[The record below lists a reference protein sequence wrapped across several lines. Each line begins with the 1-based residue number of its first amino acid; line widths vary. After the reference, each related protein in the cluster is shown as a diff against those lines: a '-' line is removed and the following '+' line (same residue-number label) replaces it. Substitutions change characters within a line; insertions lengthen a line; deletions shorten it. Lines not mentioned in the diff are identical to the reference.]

1 MSRVGPLD
9 IILFICNAHMNI
21 IGINIIL
28 HNDNISYEKRLQ
40 MRYIFISIFMLVVM
54 GIVPCRAEL
63 RHGFGSMINDSW
75 DFSDSTSIGYPDYST
90 AVDIYMY
97 VTLQNNPDTLNSPS
111 IYMVSAN
118 FEAGA
123 LITVVDSAFID
134 LKSAP
139 EDLNKYTYSQYAYYN
154 VTYVVK
160 TIEDNY
166 VKFRFTDLYET
177 APYPTI
183 EYYYQT
189 DGSRKLYEPIGISES
204 SWGRI
209 KSICN

>member
-1 MSRVGPLD
+1 MKH
-9 IILFICNAHMNI
+9 IIP
-21 IGINIIL
+21 IGLIL
-28 HNDNISYEKRLQ
+28 LIFRIS
-40 MRYIFISIFMLVVM
+40 
-54 GIVPCRAEL
+54 PCHAEL
-63 RHGFGSMINDSW
+63 RHGFGPMINDSW
-75 DFSDSTSIGYPDYST
+75 DFSDSTSLGYPDYST

-123 LITVVDSAFID
+123 LITAVDSAFVD

-139 EDLNKYTYSQYAYYN
+139 EDLDKYTYFQYAYYN
-154 VTYVVK
+154 VTYVIK

-177 APYPTI
+177 ASYPTI

-189 DGSRKLYEPIGISES
+189 DGSRKLYDYIGISETT
-204 SWGRI
+204 WGHI
-209 KSICN
+209 KSIMY